1 MLTIDLDDDSS
12 QLEEVKELFSSVTL
26 PLKPDKLMKVS
37 TSWRSKV
44 EGLCAEGSK
53 DGEGE
58 EGAEEGSESKA
69 SKKKSTSEVRRGLY
83 YLMPTCVSVLSIG
96 SV

>member
-44 EGLCAEGSK
+44 EGLCAE
-53 DGEGE
+53 
-58 EGAEEGSESKA
+58 EGSESEA